1 MFEDRAEFVSQ
12 KWVGLARDY
21 LQRRIDAADDRIES
35 ARFSLCEVME
45 NAPAGLRRPR
55 GRAAWHARLE
65 GRRLSV
71 AVGEI
76 SDADLTIR
84 GDYHTVLQAARVF
97 HEEEAARKRG
107 LSEVMHRNGG
117 RPVAVSSGVGA
128 TGAAAWVFGGLHDFL
143 AARTIDN
150 PDLDERIER
159 LGLSQAAR
167 HLDEQGYVILER
179 AVSERF
185 ADELRETIVD
195 RAVEVAQSQAGML
208 LERGRIFEETALH
221 PWLFALGER
230 LCGKG
235 MLLGQLLGLR
245 KRQGPGEIGLHT
257 DYVNVREPFPAQP
270 QMCTSIWALED
281 FSAAAGS
288 TWVVPGSHRLKR
300 HPQPSDDLTAAIPLE
315 MPKGSVAIWEGALWH
330 WQGGRA
336 LEGERVTLHTTYMQG
351 VMRPYDDYLRI
362 DPAILARNPPE
373 LSTLAAQD
381 DIFGKNNHAGQQR
394 QYFARSLAVRKPDS
408 IERTA
413 ALAEPAI

>member
-1 MFEDRAEFVSQ
+1 MFEERAEFVSE

-21 LQRRIDAADDRIES
+21 LQRRVDAADEPIDG

-45 NAPAGLRRPR
+45 NAPAGFHRP
-55 GRAAWHARLE
+55 GGQAAWHARLE
-65 GRRLSV
+65 GRRLTV
-71 AVGEI
+71 GLGEI
-76 SDADLTIR
+76 ADADLTIR
-84 GDYHTVLQAARVF
+84 GDYHAVLQAARVF
-97 HEEEAARKRG
+97 HEDDAARKRG
-107 LSEVMHRNGG
+107 LREVQHRNGG
-117 RPVAVSSGVGA
+117 RPVAETVGAGA
-128 TGAAAWVFGGLHDFL
+128 TGAAAWVFAGLHDFL
-143 AARTIDN
+143 AARTIES

-159 LGLSQAAR
+159 LGLAKAAQQ
-167 HLDEQGYVILER
+167 LEEQGYVILER

-185 ADELRETIVD
+185 ADELRETIIA
-195 RAVEVAQSQAGML
+195 RAVEVGQPQAGML

-221 PWLFALGER
+221 PWLYALGEK

-270 QMCTSIWALED
+270 QMCTAIWALED
-281 FSAAAGS
+281 FSAAAAS

-300 HPQPSDDLTAAIPLE
+300 HPRPSDDLSSALPLE
-315 MPKGSVAIWEGALWH
+315 MPKGSLAIWDGALWH
-330 WQGGRA
+330 WQGARELA
-336 LEGERVTLHTTYMQG
+336 GERVTLHTTFMQR

-381 DIFGKNNHAGQQR
+381 DIFGKNTHAGQQR
-394 QYFARSLAVRKPDS
+394 QYFARSLAVRS
-408 IERTA
+408 VERA
-413 ALAEPAI
+413 AAMAEAGA